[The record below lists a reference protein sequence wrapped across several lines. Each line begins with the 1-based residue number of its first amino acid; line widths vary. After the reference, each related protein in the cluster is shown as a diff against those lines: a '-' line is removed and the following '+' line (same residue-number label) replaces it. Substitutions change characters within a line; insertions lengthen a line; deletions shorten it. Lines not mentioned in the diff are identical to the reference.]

1 MGFEFASVPLKWKRA
16 LSCFENKLSWGTLSG
31 EKKVET
37 EILATPR
44 SHSPGMR
51 FENVNALVTGS
62 GKGFGSLI
70 ALALAREGANVVVA
84 YNTSKE
90 GAEKVSDTV
99 RALGRRSMTAKI
111 DITKW
116 DEVKSATRQIWEDFG
131 PLDLLVNNSGDVSNK
146 QMSWREITEDA
157 IDQTLAVDIKGTLF
171 MTQEVGM
178 RMLER
183 KSGAIVNVAS
193 NVIVTGSPR
202 APQYAAS
209 KYGVIGLTK
218 SYALAFSP
226 WVRVNAACPG
236 YMDTEA
242 TTTRKDWTPER
253 RKWIVDHSALK
264 RIGRPEHIVP
274 IVLFLASDDSIHMTG
289 NIVIADGG
297 FSMPGA

>member
-1 MGFEFASVPLKWKRA
+1 
-16 LSCFENKLSWGTLSG
+16 
-31 EKKVET
+31 
-37 EILATPR
+37 
-44 SHSPGMR
+44 MR
-51 FENVNALVTGS
+51 FKDVNALVTGA
-62 GKGFGSLI
+62 GRGFGSLI
-70 ALALAREGANVVVA
+70 ARALAREAANVVVA
-84 YNTSKE
+84 YNKSID
-90 GAEKVSDTV
+90 GAQKLSDEI
-99 RALGRRSMTAKI
+99 RSMGRKSMVARV

-116 DEVKSATRQIWEDFG
+116 SEVKSMTEKVWKEFG

-146 QMSWREITEDA
+146 QMSWRHITEEA
-157 IDQTLAVDIKGTLF
+157 IDQTLSVDIKGTLY
-171 MTQEVGM
+171 MIHEVGS
-178 RMLER
+178 RMLDR
-183 KSGAIVNVAS
+183 KRGVIVNVAS

-218 SYALAFSP
+218 SYALAFAP

-242 TTTRKDWTPER
+242 TTTRPDWTPQR
-253 RKWIVDHSALK
+253 RKWIVDHTALK
-264 RIGRPEHIVP
+264 RIGKPEHIVP

>member
-1 MGFEFASVPLKWKRA
+1 M
-16 LSCFENKLSWGTLSG
+16 SWGTLAG
-31 EKKVET
+31 EQKVDT
-37 EILATPR
+37 EIEAKPR
-44 SHSPGMR
+44 QHPPGLR
-51 FENVNALVTGS
+51 FKDVNALVTGA
-62 GKGFGSLI
+62 GRGFGSLI
-70 ALALAREGANVVVA
+70 AKALAQEGANVVVA
-84 YNTSKE
+84 YNTSKD
-90 GAEKVSDTV
+90 GAEKLSSEIK
-99 RALGRRSMTAKI
+99 AMGRKSMIAKV

-116 DEVKSATRQIWEDFG
+116 SEVKSMTEKVWKEFG

-146 QMSWREITEDA
+146 QMSWRDITEEA
-157 IDQTLAVDIKGTLF
+157 IDQTLAVDIKGTLY
-171 MTQEVGM
+171 MLHEVGS
-178 RMLER
+178 RMLAA
-183 KSGAIVNVAS
+183 KHGTIVNVAS

-242 TTTRKDWTPER
+242 TTKRPDWTPQR
-253 RKWIVDHSALK
+253 RKWIVDHTALK

>member
-1 MGFEFASVPLKWKRA
+1 MWFVF
-16 LSCFENKLSWGTLSG
+16 KLSWGTLAG
-31 EKKVET
+31 EQRVEN
-37 EILATPR
+37 EIAAKPR
-44 SHSPGMR
+44 DHLPGMR
-51 FENVNALVTGS
+51 FSGVNALVTGA
-62 GKGFGSLI
+62 GRGFGRLI
-70 ALALAREGANVVVA
+70 ALALAKEGADVVVA
-84 YNTSKE
+84 YNRSKD
-90 GAEKVSDTV
+90 GAQKLSDEIKS
-99 RALGRRSMTAKI
+99 LGRKSTTAKV

-116 DEVKSATRQIWEDFG
+116 DEVKSMTDKVWKGFG
-131 PLDLLVNNSGDVSNK
+131 PLDLLINNSGDVSNK

-171 MTQEVGM
+171 MLHEVGQ

-183 KSGAIVNVAS
+183 KSGTIVNVAS

-242 TTTRKDWTPER
+242 TTSRKDWTPAR
-253 RKWIVDHSALK
+253 RKWIVDHTALK
-264 RIGRPEHIVP
+264 RIGKPEHIVP
-274 IVLFLASDDSIHMTG
+274 LVLFLASDDSIHMTG